1 MTLKTS
7 NRDIQSLFLA
17 KRKEL
22 WLFANDRFRMR
33 NGLAR
38 NCGYVLMADLGR
50 VVDYHVLSSYT
61 DWQRAKTQTMDSG
74 R

>member
-7 NRDIQSLFLA
+7 NRGIQSLFLA

-38 NCGYVLMADLGR
+38 NCGYVRMEDLGR
-50 VVDYHVLSSYT
+50 AVDYHVLSSYT
-61 DWQRAKTQTMDSG
+61 DFQLQFE
-74 R
+74 